1 MIRAMSCLHPLF
13 GALIAFCCAMPA
25 AAGDSACETCP
36 DLARIERPQQPL
48 RIEIESGLQFS
59 RLALAGRNNGAA
71 EIDPRSGAKRVSNM
85 IDLGGMS
92 YQARATI
99 RGEPL
104 RPVRVELPA
113 RVLLR
118 SPSGAQAEL
127 TNFVTD
133 LPPVAMLDENGLL
146 TFSFGARISSRE
158 ARGGDFRGRID
169 IHVDYF

>member
-1 MIRAMSCLHPLF
+1 MSRLRLLF
-13 GALIAFCCAMPA
+13 GAMIALGCAVPA
-25 AAGDSACETCP
+25 AAGDALCEACLDP
-36 DLARIERPQQPL
+36 ASRERPEQPL

-59 RLALAGRNNGAA
+59 RLALAGQEDGAA
-71 EIDPRSGAKRVSNM
+71 EIDPRTGAKRVLNM

-92 YQARATI
+92 YQARATV
-99 RGEPL
+99 RGQPL

-118 SPSGAQAEL
+118 SPGGAEAEL

-133 LPPVAMLDENGLL
+133 LPQVAMLDENGLL
-146 TFSFGARISSRE
+146 TFNFGARISSKS
-158 ARGGDFRGRID
+158 ACGGDFRGRIE